1 MGTQP
6 FFLGRQPIIGRQ
18 GELVAYEL
26 LFRDS
31 ADNLAVVGND
41 VTASAHVIQHVFADL
56 GVQAALGDKRG
67 FINLSEDLLMNDM
80 IEALPRAHVV
90 LEILETVALTTEVVA
105 RCRALRRAGFTL
117 ALDDVTELTEAH
129 RTVLPF
135 VKYVKIDVLAMQP
148 SRIAAAVEQLRPYQA
163 ELIAEK
169 VDSQAQYN
177 ACAALGFDLFQGYF
191 FARPVIL
198 SGRSL
203 QPSTMVLLKLFTL
216 TARDAELDELEAVLK
231 EAPDLLLRLLKMAN
245 AAAFSPVNK
254 VTGVR
259 NAIMRLGRI
268 QLNRLVQIM
277 MFARGGNVGMAAD
290 PLLQTAVV
298 RGRLMEGLAK
308 AAGAAGLQ
316 DSAFMVGML
325 SLLDTLF
332 GQELAEVVALL
343 NLDDS
348 VRDALLSRS
357 GQLGM
362 LLDTV
367 EAVERADAKTS
378 KTLLGRLGLDGFAQC
393 NRLQM
398 DALGWA
404 SQL

>member
-1 MGTQP
+1 
-6 FFLGRQPIIGRQ
+6 
-18 GELVAYEL
+18 
-26 LFRDS
+26 
-31 ADNLAVVGND
+31 
-41 VTASAHVIQHVFADL
+41 
-56 GVQAALGDKRG
+56 
-67 FINLSEDLLMNDM
+67 
-80 IEALPRAHVV
+80 
-90 LEILETVALTTEVVA
+90 
-105 RCRALRRAGFTL
+105 
-117 ALDDVTELTEAH
+117 
-129 RTVLPF
+129 
-135 VKYVKIDVLAMQP
+135 
-148 SRIAAAVEQLRPYQA
+148 
-163 ELIAEK
+163 
-169 VDSQAQYN
+169 
-177 ACAALGFDLFQGYF
+177 
-191 FARPVIL
+191 
-198 SGRSL
+198 
-203 QPSTMVLLKLFTL
+203 MVLLKLFTL
-216 TARDAELDELEAVLK
+216 TARDAELDELEAMLK

-298 RGRLMEGLAK
+298 R
-308 AAGAAGLQ
+308 
-316 DSAFMVGML
+316 GML